1 MTTVIVGSPKI
12 TDTYEPYQEYCPRC
26 QATHTTRIEQ
36 TRGNCWWITFV
47 LGCVF
52 FFPLCYWLCCA
63 SSKDTKHFC
72 PSCGTLLAIR
82 QGGC

>member
-1 MTTVIVGSPKI
+1 MTMF
-12 TDTYEPYQEYCPRC
+12 YEPYMESCARC
-26 QATHTTRIEQ
+26 ENTFMTRIER
-36 TRGNCWWITFV
+36 TRGNCWWIACAI
-47 LGCVF
+47 GCIF

-82 QGGC
+82 KGGC